1 MYDILQQLERKVDV
15 RSPKTIVNIESRD
28 QTHILEGAQRAFG
41 RKTFDASRKLS
52 VRFTGEDGADTGG
65 LTRDFLRLAML
76 AIRDSSLFCG
86 GDEKLMALDHKG
98 RSNSNCMKSCN
109 LIAVFNFY

>member
-1 MYDILQQLERKVDV
+1 MYDILQQLECKVDV

-28 QTHILEGAQRAFG
+28 QTHVLEGAQRAFG

-76 AIRDSSLFCG
+76 AICDSSLFCG
-86 GDEKLMALDHKG
+86 GDEKLIALDRKG
-98 RSNSNCMKSCN
+98 RSNCMKSCN
-109 LIAVFNFY
+109 L